1 MQDDVEGY
9 REVHGLSEHETEQ
22 ENSQDVTPLCD
33 QAALEQE
40 AGEWASLWNEGE
52 EYKELIADGEVTRLA
67 DLTISDIRMA
77 AMSFPIDTG
86 LGADNIS
93 PRAIARLSD
102 QAITSLINILHLTEK
117 EGRWPA
123 ELNLVMIVLLPKP
136 DGGSRPIGLF
146 PTLVRVW
153 MRARSDLARSWEA
166 ANDNKAL

>member
-1 MQDDVEGY
+1 
-9 REVHGLSEHETEQ
+9 
-22 ENSQDVTPLCD
+22 
-33 QAALEQE
+33 
-40 AGEWASLWNEGE
+40 
-52 EYKELIADGEVTRLA
+52 
-67 DLTISDIRMA
+67 
-77 AMSFPIDTG
+77 MSFPIDTG

-102 QAITSLINILHLTEK
+102 QAITSLIKILHLTEK